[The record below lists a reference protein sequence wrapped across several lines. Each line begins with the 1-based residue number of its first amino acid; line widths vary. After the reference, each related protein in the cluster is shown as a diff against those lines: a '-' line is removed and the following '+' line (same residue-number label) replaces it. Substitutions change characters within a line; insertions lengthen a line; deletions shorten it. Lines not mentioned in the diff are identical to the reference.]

1 MTSQVQA
8 ADSEAWV
15 RGTGEPDIRGVSVT
29 RIEESGGWQVTVAAA
44 GFMREDPLKAELRER
59 IRTGLYA
66 VDGVTAVEEDDR
78 EAWLVAGAGSGHDLA
93 RRPPTP
99 WTRSPTRYAS
109 A

>member
-1 MTSQVQA
+1 MGA
-8 ADSEAWV
+8 
-15 RGTGEPDIRGVSVT
+15 GGPGEPDIRGVSVT
-29 RIEESGGWQVTVAAA
+29 RIEESGGWQVAVAAA
-44 GFMREDPLKAELRER
+44 GFVREDPLEAGLRER

-93 RRPPTP
+93 RRPSTP